1 MNDEQRQN
9 ELDRKLD
16 EALDAL
22 NAGQPPAADPADEEL
37 AELLDTAR
45 LARGLREPEWPAD
58 GYAGVLAEGLA
69 TELSWPS
76 SNGVVTEL
84 EHIPP
89 QELHVVRSRR
99 RRATLL
105 ALVAA
110 LLRTLGSAVVAGALA
125 GVIAGGVGG
134 RIAMRVSGA
143 LYAREHPGEAALTQS
158 SNTPVGEISLS
169 GTMDLL
175 IEGLGSG
182 ALAAVL
188 YLIVRRWLPGSP
200 RWHGLAFGV
209 IGLLIAGVS
218 SINSGNSDFQRIGNP
233 LLNVAM
239 FVAIFVLYGVLL
251 VPLLDRL
258 ERFSRRARRGFS
270 LGRVLALG
278 VLLAGVLALLQVT
291 GVLLAFTFI
300 APILIFEVINGDATT
315 SYLLVAII
323 LIALV
328 ALLWLTV
335 LTAPA
340 LHASASALPRRAGA
354 LVTQRQDT
362 LLRLG
367 QAVFAAGV
375 AGGALLL
382 VIEVVRILAG

>member
-1 MNDEQRQN
+1 MNDEQRQD

-16 EALDAL
+16 AALDAL
-22 NAGQPPAADPADEEL
+22 NAGQPPTLDTANEEL
-37 AELLDTAR
+37 EVLLDTAR
-45 LARGLREPEWPAD
+45 LARRLREPEWPAD
-58 GYAGVLAEGLA
+58 GFVGVLAESLA
-69 TELSWPS
+69 TELVRSP
-76 SNGVVTEL
+76 SNGTVTEF
-84 EHIPP
+84 ERIPP
-89 QELHVVRSRR
+89 QELHVVRPRR

-105 ALVAA
+105 ALLAA
-110 LLRTLGSAVVAGALA
+110 LLRTLGSAVVAGAFA
-125 GVIAGGVGG
+125 GAIAGGIGG

-143 LYAREHPGEAALTQS
+143 LYAREHPGEAAVTQS

-188 YLIVRRWLPGSP
+188 YIIVRRWLPGSP

-209 IGLLIAGVS
+209 VGLLIAGVS
-218 SINSGNSDFQRIGNP
+218 SINAGNSDFQRIGNP

-251 VPLLDRL
+251 VPLLERL
-258 ERFSRRARRGFS
+258 ERFSRRTRRGFS

-278 VLLAGVLALLQVT
+278 VLLAGVVALLQVT
-291 GVLLAFTFI
+291 GVLLAFTVT
-300 APILIFEVINGDATT
+300 APILIVEVINGDATLG
-315 SYLLVAII
+315 YLLVAVI

-340 LHASASALPRRAGA
+340 LRASSSALPRRAAA

-367 QAVFAAGV
+367 QAIFVAGV
-375 AGGALLL
+375 AGGALLFA
-382 VIEVVRILAG
+382 IEVVRILAD